1 MQSCHIFNEI
11 ITQSPIKYNDE
22 SKSLS
27 VKKKIALVIAGLFI
41 GGVNGIFGAGG
52 GMLLVPALTLILG
65 LEQKRAHATA
75 IAIILPLCLV
85 SSIAYA
91 LNQNFDTGIVLPTV
105 IGVTIGG
112 IIGAVLLKKLSDGV
126 ISFMF
131 FAIMLFAGLKMI
143 F

>member
-91 LNQNFDTGIVLPTV
+91 LNQNFDMGIVLPTV

-131 FAIMLFAGLKMI
+131 FALMLFAGLKMI